1 MARPKKNPETKPAP
15 AVVEAVK
22 EAKETVAAKVAAKKA
37 PAQKKVED
45 IYLQFGGS
53 EWNISDCKERAVAAY
68 TAAGHKAAGVKK
80 LEIYIKPEEGKAY
93 YVINEAENGSIDL

>member
-1 MARPKKNPETKPAP
+1 MTPP

-53 EWNISDCKERAVAAY
+53 EWNISDCKERALAAY
-68 TAAGHKAAGVKK
+68 TAAGHKAAGGDNSPHSAIPPTLVK
-80 LEIYIKPEEGKAY
+80 E
-93 YVINEAENGSIDL
+93 